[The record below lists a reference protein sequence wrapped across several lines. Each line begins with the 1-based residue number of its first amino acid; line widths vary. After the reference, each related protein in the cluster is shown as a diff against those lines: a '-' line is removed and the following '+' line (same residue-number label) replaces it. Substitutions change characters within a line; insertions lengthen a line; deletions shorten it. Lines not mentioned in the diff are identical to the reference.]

1 LTQISNEV
9 KGTFGYVAFNP
20 HDNQIVVAF
29 RGSVNIA
36 NWVSNLDFI
45 MKPFPGISNA
55 QVHRGFY
62 EAFEAVSPQTIQSVK
77 TLLT

>member
-1 LTQISNEV
+1 LTEISNEA

-20 HDNQIVVAF
+20 QDNQIVVAF

-45 MKPFPGISNA
+45 MKPFPGIANA

-62 EAFEAVSPQTIQSVK
+62 EAF
-77 TLLT
+77 